1 MLKWLHPS
9 QKGALLSKSR
19 AFWSFS
25 VIELLAA
32 CAMVSIITVAVYRQV
47 LQPHF
52 FFSTGAL
59 TELQSIEAYGLTNRV
74 SRNFEELIIRHFLKD
89 KRNGTFLDVGA
100 SHYRNENN
108 TYYLEKTLGWSG
120 VAVEALAEYADGYK
134 QNRPQTRFVAMF
146 ASDVADSKVQF
157 FVSTKD
163 DKTSSATPDAAAGF
177 AGGEQRREVPTT
189 TLNAVLDQAGIAKL
203 DFVSMDIELAEPK
216 ALAGFDIDRFQPA
229 LVCIESQPHVRQQ
242 ILDYFA
248 AHDYVL
254 VGQYLRIDPHNLY
267 FMPQGQVGKDSV
279 AANTNAIR

>member
-1 MLKWLHPS
+1 V
-9 QKGALLSKSR
+9 SKSR
-19 AFWSFS
+19 TFWSFS
-25 VIELLAA
+25 VVELLAA
-32 CAMVSIITVAVYRQV
+32 CVIASVLTVAVHRKV

-52 FFSTGAL
+52 FFSTGPL
-59 TELQSIEAYGLTNRV
+59 TELQPIEAYGLTNRV

-120 VAVEALAEYADGYK
+120 VAVEALAEYGDGYR

-146 ASDVADSKVQF
+146 ASDVVDSRVRF

-177 AGGEQRREVPTT
+177 AGGEQAREVPTT
-189 TLNAVLDQAGIAKL
+189 TLNAVLDQAGIASL
-203 DFVSMDIELAEPK
+203 DFMSMDIELAEPK

-229 LVCIESQPHVRQQ
+229 LVCIESHPHVRQQ

-248 AHDYVL
+248 AHKYVL

-267 FMPQGQVGKDSV
+267 FMPQDQPG
-279 AANTNAIR
+279 RP